1 MIWREWPW
9 TGGKAEL
16 TGWVPQASRRG
27 DLGEGTEPLPPWAS
41 PAASHG
47 LLLLQ
52 GRGMCVHVGGGRARF
67 MSADFKEDP
76 MWPLSK
82 SSYVTSGRRDLRS
95 EEQGVCLL
103 GHVR

>member
-1 MIWREWPW
+1 
-9 TGGKAEL
+9 
-16 TGWVPQASRRG
+16 
-27 DLGEGTEPLPPWAS
+27 
-41 PAASHG
+41 
-47 LLLLQ
+47 
-52 GRGMCVHVGGGRARF
+52 MCVHVGGGRARF

-95 EEQGVCLL
+95 EEQGMCLL